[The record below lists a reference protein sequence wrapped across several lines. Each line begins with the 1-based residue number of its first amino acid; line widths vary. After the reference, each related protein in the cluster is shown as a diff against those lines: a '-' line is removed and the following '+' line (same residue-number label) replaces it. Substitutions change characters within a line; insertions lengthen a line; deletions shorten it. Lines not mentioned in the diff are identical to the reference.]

1 MTVVFDILGLI
12 IMILGLVFMAIGIFG
27 IFRFKT
33 FYARMLV
40 VTKVDTVGV
49 MVFLLGLAIRQGF
62 SFFSGKL
69 LLIIVCVLILSPL
82 VSHMIARSAY
92 ISGVELYDH
101 HTADE
106 HAGDDRLAEFVEHIH
121 VSNPHKADEHAG
133 DEL

>member
-1 MTVVFDILGLI
+1 MTAVLNVLGLLV
-12 IMILGLVFMAIGIFG
+12 MILGLVFMAIGIFG
-27 IFRFKT
+27 IYRFKT

-69 LLIIVCVLILSPL
+69 LLIIICVLILSPL
-82 VSHMIARSAY
+82 VSHVIARSAY
-92 ISGVELYDH
+92 ISGVEL
-101 HTADE
+101 A
-106 HAGDDRLAEFVEHIH
+106 
-121 VSNPHKADEHAG
+121 NPHKVDEQAG